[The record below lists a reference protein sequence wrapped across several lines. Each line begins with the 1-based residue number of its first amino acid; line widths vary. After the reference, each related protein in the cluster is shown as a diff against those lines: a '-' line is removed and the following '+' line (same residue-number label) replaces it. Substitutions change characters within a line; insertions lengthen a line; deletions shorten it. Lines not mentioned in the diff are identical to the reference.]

1 MAPAQDL
8 TAAKLR
14 NCLMPLIWCIVQL
27 CPHVGQWLWLDSYG
41 GSFDL
46 DHLKWLRVSVII
58 RLKNSDVR
66 KMYG

>member
-1 MAPAQDL
+1 
-8 TAAKLR
+8 
-14 NCLMPLIWCIVQL
+14 MPLIWCIVQL
-27 CPHVGQWLWLDSYG
+27 CPHVGQCLWLDSYG